1 MSRLTIL
8 VILSMFVCTVIT
20 RAQSPLSAE
29 QASELAARL
38 ANDECHRRFGG
49 TPFKAP
55 TAVARLVN
63 GRWNWQALAGVSRAD
78 VIAKVSFSSVGQ
90 EPSVSVELT
99 TGVEDN
105 GRPRR
110 F

>member
-1 MSRLTIL
+1 MSRLTIV
-8 VILSMFVCTVIT
+8 VIFSMFVCTVLT
-20 RAQSPLSAE
+20 GAQSLLSAE

-38 ANDECHRRFGG
+38 ANNECQRRFGR

-55 TAVARLVN
+55 TAVARLIS
-63 GRWNWQALAGVSRAD
+63 GRWHWRALAGVSRAD
-78 VIAKVSFSSVGQ
+78 VIANVSFSAVGQ